1 MALAAGD
8 WFQKEIID
16 FLSDA
21 ADGIDVEDDSA
32 VSVPGVVSGDWYDR
46 ALFSNPADCG
56 WQVSVSPEHL
66 LNGRIADLGGENK
79 EYDSVLY
86 LNVWVYRYRHD
97 EVDYTPER
105 IRKELLEQIDTILWQ
120 IEMSRSQNWYMDLGD
135 WSPLDEAENKLLR
148 SQARL
153 RLYYVKNRGGLE
165 ITP

>member
-16 FLSDA
+16 FLKDA

-32 VSVPGVVSGDWYDR
+32 VSVPGKVSGDWYDR
-46 ALFSNPADCG
+46 ELFSSPASCG
-56 WQVSVSPEHL
+56 WQVSVSSEHL
-66 LNGRIADLGGENK
+66 LDGRIADLGGENK

-86 LNVWVYRYRHD
+86 INVWVYVYRHD
-97 EVDYTPER
+97 EIDYTPER

-120 IEMSRSQNWYMDLGD
+120 IEMSRSQNWYMDLGS
-135 WSPLDEAENKLLR
+135 WSPLDEPENRLLR
-148 SQARL
+148 SQSRL
-153 RLYYVKNRGGLE
+153 RLYYVKNRGGST